1 VRDSGRDRNPPLGR
15 ALDEARFEA
24 RRTLNLRASL
34 PTVTEAVDRTDRWL
48 RERQA
53 SGGGE
58 VLVITGRGNNSEGG
72 ISPVKEGVARRLQAL
87 RRLGVVESFAEHT
100 PGSFVV
106 GLAPLRAMV
115 DAPRRRRGARPGP
128 MPVPLAVE
136 GLERPTLL
144 LLEELAHCSLTA
156 LGAPDSANFLR
167 DEMQRQYTRIVA
179 ALGGSEAGS
188 GSDVGGGPGREA
200 RLRAAL
206 EQAIGEY
213 D

>member
-1 VRDSGRDRNPPLGR
+1 LRDRDGPPPLAR
-15 ALDEARFEA
+15 AFDESRFEA

-34 PTVTEAVDRTDRWL
+34 PSVSEAVDRADRWL

-53 SGGGE
+53 SGGGD
-58 VLVITGRGNNSEGG
+58 VLVITGRGNNSDGG
-72 ISPVKEGVARRLQAL
+72 VSPVKEGVARRLQAL

-106 GLAPLRAMV
+106 ALAPLRAMV
-115 DAPRRRRGARPGP
+115 DAPRRRRGPHPATNQEEPP
-128 MPVPLAVE
+128 PVA
-136 GLERPTLL
+136 GLERSTLL
-144 LLEELAHCSLTA
+144 LLEELAHCSLVA
-156 LGAPDSANFLR
+156 LGAPDSAKFLR

-179 ALGGSEAGS
+179 ALGTSEEAGS
-188 GSDVGGGPGREA
+188 PARAGGADRES

-206 EQAIGEY
+206 EQAIAEY